1 MNSIDPSARVSYRGL
16 LTRRFALLWAAAFV
30 VIGLTL
36 RIALGA
42 VLLREVDRS
51 LSLVASLQA
60 SAVAESPPE
69 RMELREW
76 DVQEDEAL
84 QLRHILWRIQVWDEY
99 DRVAVRSENLSG
111 TLPGYQGDLDEVRRG
126 GPTFQSNTGIAPPLR
141 QVFYPLQRID
151 PRHEGHVIQ
160 VAVSLAPMERT
171 LSRIDS
177 LLILLGVTGVAIAA
191 LLSWSTA
198 SRALQPVET
207 IVQQAA
213 SIEAPTEEARITAY
227 AGTREFADLVRVLN
241 AMLGR
246 LQQAYEAQQR
256 FTADASHELRSPLTA
271 IRGTLE
277 VGLRRSR
284 SEEEYRRIMGDV
296 LEEVDTMQALVND
309 LLVLARQDVG
319 VLKLQEQSTSLD
331 DLIGAAVDV
340 IRPSAEAKDITL
352 RVRAVGDEV
361 KGDRGMLRRVLV
373 NLLDNAVRY
382 GPAGSEIE
390 AGGELEGG
398 RYRLWV
404 EDQGP
409 GVPERDR
416 ERIFERFYRADPA
429 RTAGE
434 GSGLGLALSRAIVRA
449 HGGRIR
455 VEKGEDGARF
465 VVELPV

>member
-1 MNSIDPSARVSYRGL
+1 MRDSDPSERVSYRGL

-30 VIGLTL
+30 VVGLAL
-36 RIALGA
+36 RIALSV

-60 SAVAESPPE
+60 SAVAESPPG
-69 RMELREW
+69 RMKLREW
-76 DVQEDEAL
+76 EVDEDEAL
-84 QLRHILWRIQVWDEY
+84 QLRHILWRIQVLDE
-99 DRVAVRSENLSG
+99 DGRVAVTSENL
-111 TLPGYQGDLDEVRRG
+111 TDPLPDFQGNLDDVRQG
-126 GPTFQSNTGIAPPLR
+126 GPTFQSDAESEPPLR

-151 PRHEGHVIQ
+151 PAHEGHVIQ
-160 VAVSLAPMERT
+160 VAVSLDPMERT
-171 LSRIDS
+171 LGWVD
-177 LLILLGVTGVAIAA
+177 LLLVLLGITGVIVAA

-198 SRALQPVET
+198 SRALRPVET
-207 IVQQAA
+207 IVEQAA
-213 SIEAPTEEARITAY
+213 SIETPTEEARITAY
-227 AGTREFADLVRVLN
+227 SGTREFADLVRVLN

-284 SEEEYRRIMGDV
+284 SEEEYRRLMRDV

-309 LLVLARQDVG
+309 LLVLARQDAG
-319 VLKLQEQSTSLD
+319 VLKLQERSIPVEELVD
-331 DLIGAAVDV
+331 AAVEIV
-340 IRPSAEAKDITL
+340 RPSSAEKDITL
-352 RVRAVGDEV
+352 VVGAMEGQV
-361 KGDRGMLRRVLV
+361 QGDRGMLRRVLV

-382 GPAGSEIE
+382 GPEGSEVVV
-390 AGGELEGG
+390 GGEAEGG
-398 RYRLWV
+398 WYRIRV

-409 GVPERDR
+409 GVPEADR

-455 VEKGEDGARF
+455 AEEGAKGARF
-465 VVELPV
+465 VVELPI